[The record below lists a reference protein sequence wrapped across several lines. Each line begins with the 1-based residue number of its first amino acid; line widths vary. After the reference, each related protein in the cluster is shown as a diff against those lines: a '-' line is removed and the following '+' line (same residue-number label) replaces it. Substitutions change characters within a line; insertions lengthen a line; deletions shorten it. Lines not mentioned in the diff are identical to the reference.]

1 MQRRSRHTIA
11 KLSLTEKLC
20 FIMLTLFLISL
31 LPVCRLAFYAHPAGD
46 DYAYGVAAH
55 LAWTDTHSLS
65 AVLAAAVSNVKGY
78 YTSWQG
84 TYSSIF
90 LMSLQPAI
98 FSQRLYFLTTFL
110 MLFMVIGSIFS
121 LFHVLFTHY
130 IPLSRSLRLM
140 LSLALSF
147 LCVHVIDEGKSAF
160 YWYNGALHYT
170 FMHSC
175 MLFFFALLLL
185 YMKEEKRSKR
195 VFFLLCCCFLAFV
208 IGGANYITGLLSP
221 VILLAL
227 LLLCIPAHKK
237 RGLGGILPLLIMLI
251 GFFINVRAPGNAVR
265 IAAQLD
271 SMGPVEAVYY
281 SFVYAVKGIGE
292 WTNLYVIFF
301 AVLLA
306 PFLFRALSGCRF
318 SFPLPGIVLGFSFCL
333 VAASYTPSLYS
344 MGHTYI
350 FGRSLNIMRMLFYLL
365 FFLNL
370 VYCIGWICI
379 RFPKAAADFTV
390 SSSLKKSFL
399 TGLALAFFALV
410 IFSDKDCITGL
421 SAADSLH
428 KQYAQTYHRE
438 TLYRYS
444 LITQGPDEV
453 WVPNLSVCPTLLDP
467 QELSED
473 PSDYRNSSL
482 AAWYGISTIHMS
494 KIY

>member
-1 MQRRSRHTIA
+1 
-11 KLSLTEKLC
+11 
-20 FIMLTLFLISL
+20 
-31 LPVCRLAFYAHPAGD
+31 
-46 DYAYGVAAH
+46 
-55 LAWTDTHSLS
+55 
-65 AVLAAAVSNVKGY
+65 
-78 YTSWQG
+78 
-84 TYSSIF
+84 
-90 LMSLQPAI
+90 MSLQPAI

-121 LFHVLFTHY
+121 LFHVLFTRY

-227 LLLCIPAHKK
+227 LLLCIPAHEK

-301 AVLLA
+301 AILLA

-350 FGRSLNIMRMLFYLL
+350 LGRSLNIMRMLFYLL

-370 VYCIGWICI
+370 VYCIGWLCT

-390 SSSLKKSFL
+390 SSGLKKSFL
-399 TGLALAFFALV
+399 TGLCPCLLCACDFLRQ
-410 IFSDKDCITGL
+410 GL
-421 SAADSLH
+421 H
-428 KQYAQTYHRE
+428 
-438 TLYRYS
+438 YRTVRS
-444 LITQGPDEV
+444 GF
-453 WVPNLSVCPTLLDP
+453 
-467 QELSED
+467 
-473 PSDYRNSSL
+473 PS
-482 AAWYGISTIHMS
+482 
-494 KIY
+494 

>member
-1 MQRRSRHTIA
+1 MPRRIRHTIA
-11 KLSLTEKLC
+11 KLSLAEKLC

-121 LFHVLFTHY
+121 LFHVLFTRY

-147 LCVHVIDEGKSAF
+147 LCVHVIDEGKSAL

-208 IGGANYITGLLSP
+208 IGGANYIT
-221 VILLAL
+221 
-227 LLLCIPAHKK
+227 
-237 RGLGGILPLLIMLI
+237 
-251 GFFINVRAPGNAVR
+251 GNAVR

-370 VYCIGWICI
+370 VYCIGWLCT

-390 SSSLKKSFL
+390 SSGLKKSFL

>member
-1 MQRRSRHTIA
+1 MPRRIRHTIA
-11 KLSLTEKLC
+11 KLSLAEKLC

-121 LFHVLFTHY
+121 LFHVLFTRY

-208 IGGANYITGLLSP
+208 IGGANYIT
-221 VILLAL
+221 
-227 LLLCIPAHKK
+227 
-237 RGLGGILPLLIMLI
+237 
-251 GFFINVRAPGNAVR
+251 GNAVR

-370 VYCIGWICI
+370 VYCIGWLCT

-390 SSSLKKSFL
+390 SSGLKKSFL

>member
-1 MQRRSRHTIA
+1 MSELPET
-11 KLSLTEKLC
+11 LSE
-20 FIMLTLFLISL
+20 S
-31 LPVCRLAFYAHPAGD
+31 PP
-46 DYAYGVAAH
+46 
-55 LAWTDTHSLS
+55 
-65 AVLAAAVSNVKGY
+65 
-78 YTSWQG
+78 SW
-84 TYSSIF
+84 
-90 LMSLQPAI
+90 
-98 FSQRLYFLTTFL
+98 
-110 MLFMVIGSIFS
+110 
-121 LFHVLFTHY
+121 
-130 IPLSRSLRLM
+130 
-140 LSLALSF
+140 
-147 LCVHVIDEGKSAF
+147 
-160 YWYNGALHYT
+160 
-170 FMHSC
+170 
-175 MLFFFALLLL
+175 
-185 YMKEEKRSKR
+185 
-195 VFFLLCCCFLAFV
+195 
-208 IGGANYITGLLSP
+208 
-221 VILLAL
+221 ILW
-227 LLLCIPAHKK
+227 
-237 RGLGGILPLLIMLI
+237 
-251 GFFINVRAPGNAVR
+251 
-265 IAAQLD
+265 D
-271 SMGPVEAVYY
+271 PVEAVYY

-301 AVLLA
+301 AILLA

-370 VYCIGWICI
+370 VYCIGWLCT

-390 SSSLKKSFL
+390 SSGLKKSFL

>member
-1 MQRRSRHTIA
+1 
-11 KLSLTEKLC
+11 
-20 FIMLTLFLISL
+20 
-31 LPVCRLAFYAHPAGD
+31 
-46 DYAYGVAAH
+46 
-55 LAWTDTHSLS
+55 
-65 AVLAAAVSNVKGY
+65 
-78 YTSWQG
+78 
-84 TYSSIF
+84 
-90 LMSLQPAI
+90 MSEP
-98 FSQRLYFLTTFL
+98 
-110 MLFMVIGSIFS
+110 
-121 LFHVLFTHY
+121 
-130 IPLSRSLRLM
+130 
-140 LSLALSF
+140 
-147 LCVHVIDEGKSAF
+147 
-160 YWYNGALHYT
+160 
-170 FMHSC
+170 
-175 MLFFFALLLL
+175 
-185 YMKEEKRSKR
+185 
-195 VFFLLCCCFLAFV
+195 
-208 IGGANYITGLLSP
+208 
-221 VILLAL
+221 
-227 LLLCIPAHKK
+227 
-237 RGLGGILPLLIMLI
+237 
-251 GFFINVRAPGNAVR
+251 PGNAVR

-271 SMGPVEAVYY
+271 SMEPVEAVYY

-370 VYCIGWICI
+370 VYCIGWLCTH
-379 RFPKAAADFTV
+379 FPKAAADFTV

-399 TGLALAFFALV
+399 AGLALAFFALV

>member
-1 MQRRSRHTIA
+1 MPRRIRHTIA
-11 KLSLTEKLC
+11 KLSLAEKLC

-65 AVLAAAVSNVKGY
+65 AVLAAAISNVKGY

-121 LFHVLFTHY
+121 LFHVLFTRY

-208 IGGANYITGLLSP
+208 IGGANYIT
-221 VILLAL
+221 
-227 LLLCIPAHKK
+227 
-237 RGLGGILPLLIMLI
+237 
-251 GFFINVRAPGNAVR
+251 GNAVR

-370 VYCIGWICI
+370 VYCIGWLCT

-390 SSSLKKSFL
+390 SSGLKKSFL

>member
-1 MQRRSRHTIA
+1 MPRRIRHTIA
-11 KLSLTEKLC
+11 KLSLAEKLC

-121 LFHVLFTHY
+121 LFHVLFTRY

-208 IGGANYITGLLSP
+208 IGGANYIT
-221 VILLAL
+221 
-227 LLLCIPAHKK
+227 
-237 RGLGGILPLLIMLI
+237 
-251 GFFINVRAPGNAVR
+251 GNAVR

-370 VYCIGWICI
+370 VYCIGWLCTH
-379 RFPKAAADFTV
+379 FPKAAADFTV
-390 SSSLKKSFL
+390 YSSLKKSFL
-399 TGLALAFFALV
+399 AGLALAFFALV

-473 PSDYRNSSL
+473 PFDYRNSSL

>member
-1 MQRRSRHTIA
+1 MPRRIRHTIA
-11 KLSLTEKLC
+11 KLSLAEKLC

-90 LMSLQPAI
+90 LMSLQPVI

-121 LFHVLFTHY
+121 LFHVLFTRY

-147 LCVHVIDEGKSAF
+147 LCVHVIDEGKSAL

-185 YMKEEKRSKR
+185 YIKEEKRSKR
-195 VFFLLCCCFLAFV
+195 IFFLLCCCFLAFV
-208 IGGANYITGLLSP
+208 IGGANYIT
-221 VILLAL
+221 
-227 LLLCIPAHKK
+227 
-237 RGLGGILPLLIMLI
+237 
-251 GFFINVRAPGNAVR
+251 GNAVR

-370 VYCIGWICI
+370 VYCIGWLCT

-390 SSSLKKSFL
+390 SSGLKKSFL

>member
-1 MQRRSRHTIA
+1 MPQRLRHTIA
-11 KLSLTEKLC
+11 KLSLAEKLC
-20 FIMLTLFLISL
+20 FIMLTLFRLSR

-121 LFHVLFTHY
+121 LFHVLFTRY

-147 LCVHVIDEGKSAF
+147 LCVHVIDEGKSAL

-185 YMKEEKRSKR
+185 YIKEEKRSKR
-195 VFFLLCCCFLAFV
+195 IFFLLCCCFLAFV

-227 LLLCIPAHKK
+227 LLLCIPAHEK
-237 RGLGGILPLLIMLI
+237 RGLGSILPLLIMLI
-251 GFFINVRAPGNAVR
+251 GFFINVSAPGNAVR

-301 AVLLA
+301 TVLLA

-370 VYCIGWICI
+370 VYCIGWLCT

-390 SSSLKKSFL
+390 SSCLRKNFL
-399 TGLALAFFALV
+399 VSLALAFFALV
-410 IFSDKDCITGL
+410 IFS
-421 SAADSLH
+421 
-428 KQYAQTYHRE
+428 
-438 TLYRYS
+438 
-444 LITQGPDEV
+444 DEV

>member
-1 MQRRSRHTIA
+1 MPRRIRHTIA
-11 KLSLTEKLC
+11 KLSLAEKLC

-65 AVLAAAVSNVKGY
+65 AVLAAAVSNVKSY

-121 LFHVLFTHY
+121 LFHVLFTRY

-221 VILLAL
+221 V
-227 LLLCIPAHKK
+227 
-237 RGLGGILPLLIMLI
+237 
-251 GFFINVRAPGNAVR
+251 
-265 IAAQLD
+265 
-271 SMGPVEAVYY
+271 EAVYY

-301 AVLLA
+301 AILLA

-370 VYCIGWICI
+370 VYCIGWLCT

-390 SSSLKKSFL
+390 SSGLKKSFL

-453 WVPNLSVCPTLLDP
+453 WVPNLSVCPTLLYP

>member
-1 MQRRSRHTIA
+1 MLWKPGRVLLAVGCCGLLLLALIPLFRLTI
-11 KLSLTEKLC
+11 
-20 FIMLTLFLISL
+20 
-31 LPVCRLAFYAHPAGD
+31 YAVPYYD
-46 DYAYGVAAH
+46 DYNFGRFARAAMEQEQSK
-55 LAWTDTHSLS
+55 W
-65 AVLAAAVSNVKGY
+65 AAISGALDCSRTQWY
-78 YTSWQG
+78 AWQG

-121 LFHVLFTHY
+121 LFHVLFTRY

-227 LLLCIPAHKK
+227 LLLCIPAHEK

-370 VYCIGWICI
+370 VYCIGWLCT

-390 SSSLKKSFL
+390 SSSLRKSFL
-399 TGLALAFFALV
+399 ASLALRSEERRV
-410 IFSDKDCITGL
+410 GKECRSRW
-421 SAADSLH
+421 SP
-428 KQYAQTYHRE
+428 YH
-438 TLYRYS
+438 
-444 LITQGPDEV
+444 
-453 WVPNLSVCPTLLDP
+453 
-467 QELSED
+467 
-473 PSDYRNSSL
+473 
-482 AAWYGISTIHMS
+482 
-494 KIY
+494 

>member
-1 MQRRSRHTIA
+1 
-11 KLSLTEKLC
+11 
-20 FIMLTLFLISL
+20 
-31 LPVCRLAFYAHPAGD
+31 
-46 DYAYGVAAH
+46 
-55 LAWTDTHSLS
+55 
-65 AVLAAAVSNVKGY
+65 
-78 YTSWQG
+78 
-84 TYSSIF
+84 
-90 LMSLQPAI
+90 MSLQPAI

-121 LFHVLFTHY
+121 LFHVLFTRY

-208 IGGANYITGLLSP
+208 IGGANYIT
-221 VILLAL
+221 
-227 LLLCIPAHKK
+227 
-237 RGLGGILPLLIMLI
+237 
-251 GFFINVRAPGNAVR
+251 GNAVR

-370 VYCIGWICI
+370 VYCIGWLCTH
-379 RFPKAAADFTV
+379 FPKAAADFTV
-390 SSSLKKSFL
+390 YSSLKKSFL
-399 TGLALAFFALV
+399 AGLALAFFALV

-473 PSDYRNSSL
+473 PFDYRNSSL